1 MTGPAP
7 LLRGITLTHPWA
19 WCVAHAR
26 KDIENRTWHP
36 ERQGGRVGMFLAIHG
51 GAVPDGGARKTEQ
64 LEDLAYVQRYLLDI
78 DQRAEA
84 TWERVAIPGIVAVAR
99 LAAVVQDSSS
109 IWAAHDQYHWQLAD
123 VVTLPEPIAHKGAQ
137 GLWQVQPDVH
147 RHLARVYRDA
157 LQAR

>member
-1 MTGPAP
+1 MTTP

-19 WCVAHAR
+19 WCVGFAG
-26 KDIENRTWHP
+26 KDIENRSWHP
-36 ERQGGRVGMFLAIHG
+36 ERQGGRVGMYLAIHG
-51 GAVPDGGARKTEQ
+51 GAVPDGGARKTQQ

-99 LAAVVQDSSS
+99 LAAVTQTSTS

-123 VVTLPEPIAHKGAQ
+123 VVTLPEPIAHRGAQ

-147 RHLARVYRDA
+147 KTLARFYRDA
-157 LQAR
+157 LKGG